1 RQTCPIMQFY
11 CSEQMQNR
19 ELNTCKHDIY
29 SFLRFS
35 LPTNTEPMIRSA
47 AFLRQPG
54 GGARFRRRAA
64 SLSATCGSRAP
75 GESNAQPEEAKQA
88 EQKRPRE
95 QAPAIGKAPSK
106 GGETAPQQTA
116 GRQSGEH
123 PASSAETLC

>member
-1 RQTCPIMQFY
+1 MTARA
-11 CSEQMQNR
+11 N
-19 ELNTCKHDIY
+19 
-29 SFLRFS
+29 SFPEAGR
-35 LPTNTEPMIRSA
+35 TVHGECA
-47 AFLRQPG
+47 ACGAAPDNAKAADRIIGPPLFCVSR

-64 SLSATCGSRAP
+64 SLSTTCGSRAP

-123 PASSAETLC
+123 PASSAGTLC

>member
-1 RQTCPIMQFY
+1 MLLL
-11 CSEQMQNR
+11 QNPNLVGPPLFCVSR
-19 ELNTCKHDIY
+19 
-29 SFLRFS
+29 
-35 LPTNTEPMIRSA
+35 
-47 AFLRQPG
+47 

>member
-1 RQTCPIMQFY
+1 MIFTLSCA
-11 CSEQMQNR
+11 
-19 ELNTCKHDIY
+19 
-29 SFLRFS
+29 S
-35 LPTNTEPMIRSA
+35 LYLQIPNLCGPPF
-47 AFLRQPG
+47 FLRQP

-106 GGETAPQQTA
+106 GGETAPRQTA

-123 PASSAETLC
+123 PASSAGTLC

>member
-1 RQTCPIMQFY
+1 MLFY
-11 CSEQMQNR
+11 CSEHMQKR
-19 ELNTCKHDIY
+19 ESNICELDTC

-35 LPTNTEPMIRSA
+35 LPTNTEPRNGPPLFCVS
-47 AFLRQPG
+47 R

-64 SLSATCGSRAP
+64 SLSTTCGSRAP

-123 PASSAETLC
+123 PASSAGTLC

>member
-1 RQTCPIMQFY
+1 MTSKLGPTLQVR
-11 CSEQMQNR
+11 
-19 ELNTCKHDIY
+19 
-29 SFLRFS
+29 RFFA
-35 LPTNTEPMIRSA
+35 SA
-47 AFLRQPG
+47 